1 MIRSRMKIL
10 PGNKSVT
17 NASSFAEAVFMSHKY
32 DVCTV
37 LNTNKKWEETTLTNP
52 KDIGGMLLIILKLKS
67 VWVLATKRE
76 ETLNTTQ

>member
-1 MIRSRMKIL
+1 
-10 PGNKSVT
+10 
-17 NASSFAEAVFMSHKY
+17 MSHKY

-67 VWVLATKRE
+67 VWVLATR
-76 ETLNTTQ
+76 TGRNT